1 MTSKQFAVSREE
13 RIKKIADAL
22 LLPNNIVKNIDLN
35 GDGQYDGFQF
45 DMGNPWHT
53 AIPIDNIKGLSITI
67 DSEKIDPE
75 KVYLIIRNNRIKLT
89 NVATIPEIYLGFGEL
104 FSVFVEKPGG
114 LSFGNH
120 EMEVSFTLYPSFYL
134 FMPVTTYTTKKSV
147 VVVPQ

>member
-1 MTSKQFAVSREE
+1 MASSQPMSWEE
-13 RIKKIADAL
+13 RTKKVADAL
-22 LLPNNIVKNIDLN
+22 LLPSNIVRNVDLN

-53 AIPIDNIKGLSITI
+53 AIPIDNIKNLSISV
-67 DSEKIDPE
+67 DGEKIDPE
-75 KVYLIIRNNRIKLT
+75 KVYLLIRSNRIKLT

-114 LSFGNH
+114 LPFGNH
-120 EMEVSFTLYPSFYL
+120 EMEVSLTLYPSFYL
-134 FMPVTTYTTKKSV
+134 FMRVTTYTTKKSV